1 MPVWGTSV
9 QERGFRGGGS
19 WALYW
24 RHSTPKN
31 PGEWPQGPK
40 SCQEWGA
47 IWALLWG
54 RGLQEGNCSFAHHA
68 ATVMQEEKAFHAV
81 RRSSDFKLTQT
92 KMRSE
97 CTPLKGIF
105 AILLE

>member
-9 QERGFRGGGS
+9 QERGFRGGGP

-54 RGLQEGNCSFAHHA
+54 GGLQEGNCSFAHHA

-81 RRSSDFKLTQT
+81 RRSSDLTDT
-92 KMRSE
+92 DKDEVRMYS
-97 CTPLKGIF
+97 LKGNLCNF
-105 AILLE
+105 A